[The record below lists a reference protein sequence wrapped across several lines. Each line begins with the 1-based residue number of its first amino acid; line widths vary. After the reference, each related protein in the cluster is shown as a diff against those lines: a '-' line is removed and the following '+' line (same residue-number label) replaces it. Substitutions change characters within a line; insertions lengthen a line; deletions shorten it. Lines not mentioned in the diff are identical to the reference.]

1 MFIEDVDITQK
12 SVEQF
17 FDEVDVDALIDSIA
31 LSENGTKKLMEEKIV
46 EIKLESNG
54 VCLSLSTLDKE
65 KNIEFKTLVKAYEIV
80 TGDELEITENTTEK
94 K

>member
-31 LSENGTKKLMEEKIV
+31 LSENGTKKLMEEK
-46 EIKLESNG
+46 
-54 VCLSLSTLDKE
+54 
-65 KNIEFKTLVKAYEIV
+65 
-80 TGDELEITENTTEK
+80 
-94 K
+94 